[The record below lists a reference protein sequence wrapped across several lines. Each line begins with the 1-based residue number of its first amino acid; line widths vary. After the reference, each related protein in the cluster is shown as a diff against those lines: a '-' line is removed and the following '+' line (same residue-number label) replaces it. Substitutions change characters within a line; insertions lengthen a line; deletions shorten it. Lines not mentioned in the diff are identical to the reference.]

1 MVKEEAIHLLHHQ
14 EQAEGKENRHLEV
27 VNQVLVRKKLKVEN
41 HLSAEA
47 NQVLEELNLL
57 KMVKKVLDQK
67 NRLTNLEKNHL
78 LKD

>member
-1 MVKEEAIHLLHHQ
+1 MVILLHQ
-14 EQAEGKENRHLEV
+14 DQAEGKENRHLEV